1 MYDLFM
7 AFLGVL
13 FDLDIAM
20 ILLGVLGLIFCSLC
34 GWHVAIGFSGS
45 CYAYFRDGIW
55 YDILEYYVGCHVAF
69 GLLVASV
76 SFIMMPVDIMLWS
89 MMMEMMLACGSKLDS

>member
-20 ILLGVLGLIFCSLC
+20 ILLGVLGFNILMIMWMTCAFGFL
-34 GWHVAIGFSGS
+34 VAIMFI
-45 CYAYFRDGIW
+45 FHDGIW
-55 YDILEYYVGCHVAF
+55 YYF
-69 GLLVASV
+69 GVLLWISCC
-76 SFIMMPVDIMLWS
+76 LWIIS
-89 MMMEMMLACGSKLDS
+89 G